1 MFSTTTIIGRI
12 ANDITINTVTGRD
25 GQPIEVCNF
34 DVAVND
40 RNQPRDNN
48 GRIVPQFFRVATWG
62 QMARTCGQYLAKGRL
77 VTVTG
82 TVVLTTSTVNN
93 RIYSRLE
100 LRNPQ
105 VTFMP
110 DTVKHE
116 ATEPV
121 QAQPVAQQPAPVAPV
136 TPTAPVQ
143 TAATAPVQAVAA
155 SAPMSA
161 DDLPF

>member
-12 ANDITINTVTGRD
+12 SNEIAINTVTGRD
-25 GQPIEVCNF
+25 GQPVEVCNF

-40 RNQPRDNN
+40 RNQPRDAQ
-48 GRIVPQFFRVATWG
+48 GRIIPQFYRVATWG

-105 VTFMP
+105 VCFMP

-116 ATEPV
+116 ASVPV
-121 QAQPVAQQPAPVAPV
+121 QAQPVAQPTQPEPVAPAMPV
-136 TPTAPVQ
+136 TPTAPAQ
-143 TAATAPVQAVAA
+143 TVAA
-155 SAPMSA
+155 PAPMSA